1 MKKIAIRLSLPL
13 SIPVLKTGRTTLPFR
28 WSRIGSQSSPM
39 MKRRTSV
46 FSSASLKAP
55 VDPSI
60 LSILIPR
67 QPWLVEDSRKLHQK
81 FRIISRATQDSL
93 ERKEGS
99 RLVKSAECRCSRPT
113 VEDGSAWTTTAMSDT
128 TTFIPQ
134 DIIYHEATQKKYY
147 NIFKFK

>member
-1 MKKIAIRLSLPL
+1 MKKIAFRLSLLL
-13 SIPVLKTGRTTLPFR
+13 SMLAFKTGRTTKPFP
-28 WSRIGSQSSPM
+28 WSRIDSQISPII
-39 MKRRTSV
+39 KIRTSV

-81 FRIISRATQDSL
+81 FRSISRATQDSL

-99 RLVKSAECRCSRPT
+99 RLVKSAKCRCSRPT

-134 DIIYHEATQKKYY
+134 DIIIHEATQTK
-147 NIFKFK
+147 IL